1 MIGQAWGI
9 DVMLFLAPEAQFL
22 SRLKKKISKLLQKD
36 IAEILQ
42 NKLKKQGNYGVLL
55 SITKVSVTVDF
66 SVAKVFLSVFPS
78 EMSKQIL
85 DEVVRMSSRI
95 RYEVAQK
102 AKKQLRKV
110 PELLFFLDDSLD
122 YIEKIEDSLKGLDN
136 PLRK

>member
-1 MIGQAWGI
+1 METTRQ
-9 DVMLFLAPEAQFL
+9 
-22 SRLKKKISKLLQKD
+22 KKISKLLQKD
-36 IAEILQ
+36 LAEILQ
-42 NKLKKQGNYGVLL
+42 KKIKKEGNYGIIL
-55 SITKVSVTVDF
+55 SVTKVSVTVDF
-66 SVAKVFLSVFPS
+66 SVAKIFLSVFPS

-85 DEVVRMSSRI
+85 DEVEKMSSRI
-95 RYEVAQK
+95 RHEVAQK

>member
-1 MIGQAWGI
+1 METTRQ
-9 DVMLFLAPEAQFL
+9 
-22 SRLKKKISKLLQKD
+22 KKVSKLLQKD

-42 NKLKKQGNYGVLL
+42 NKLKKQGSYGVLL

-66 SVAKVFLSVFPS
+66 SVAKIFLSVFPS
-78 EMSKQIL
+78 EMSQKVMEEISK
-85 DEVVRMSSRI
+85 MSSRI
-95 RYEVAQK
+95 RHEVAQK
-102 AKKQLRKV
+102 AKKQLRKA

>member
-1 MIGQAWGI
+1 METTRQ
-9 DVMLFLAPEAQFL
+9 
-22 SRLKKKISKLLQKD
+22 KKISKLLQKD
-36 IAEILQ
+36 LAEILQ
-42 NKLKKQGNYGVLL
+42 KKIKKEGNYGILL
-55 SITKVSVTVDF
+55 SVTKVSVTVDF
-66 SVAKVFLSVFPS
+66 SVAKIFLSIFPS

-85 DEVVRMSSRI
+85 DEVEKMSSRI
-95 RYEVAQK
+95 RHEVAQK

>member
-1 MIGQAWGI
+1 METTRQ
-9 DVMLFLAPEAQFL
+9 
-22 SRLKKKISKLLQKD
+22 KKISKLLQKD
-36 IAEILQ
+36 LAEILQ
-42 NKLKKQGNYGVLL
+42 KKIKKEGNYGILL

-66 SVAKVFLSVFPS
+66 SVAKIFLSVFPS

-85 DEVVRMSSRI
+85 DEVEKMSSRI
-95 RYEVAQK
+95 RHEVAQK

>member
-1 MIGQAWGI
+1 METTRQ
-9 DVMLFLAPEAQFL
+9 
-22 SRLKKKISKLLQKD
+22 KKVSKLLQKD

-42 NKLKKQGNYGVLL
+42 KKLKKQGSLGVLL

-78 EMSKQIL
+78 QMSDQIIQ
-85 DEVVRMSSRI
+85 EVSKMSSRI
-95 RYEVAQK
+95 RHEVAQK

-136 PLRK
+136 PLRN

>member
-1 MIGQAWGI
+1 METTRQ
-9 DVMLFLAPEAQFL
+9 
-22 SRLKKKISKLLQKD
+22 KKVSKLLQKD
-36 IAEILQ
+36 VAEILQ
-42 NKLKKQGNYGVLL
+42 TKVKKEGNYGILL
-55 SITKVSVTVDF
+55 SVTKVSVTVDF

-85 DEVVRMSSRI
+85 DEVVKMSSRI
-95 RYEVAQK
+95 RHEVAQK

-136 PLRK
+136 LSLIHI

>member
-1 MIGQAWGI
+1 M
-9 DVMLFLAPEAQFL
+9 
-22 SRLKKKISKLLQKD
+22 
-36 IAEILQ
+36 
-42 NKLKKQGNYGVLL
+42 
-55 SITKVSVTVDF
+55 TKVSVTVDF

-85 DEVVRMSSRI
+85 DEVVNMSSRI
-95 RYEVAQK
+95 RHEVAQK

>member
-1 MIGQAWGI
+1 METTRQ
-9 DVMLFLAPEAQFL
+9 
-22 SRLKKKISKLLQKD
+22 KKVSKLLQKD

-42 NKLKKQGNYGVLL
+42 NKLKKQGHHGVLL

-66 SVAKVFLSVFPS
+66 SIAKIFLSVFPS
-78 EMSKQIL
+78 EMSQQVMG
-85 DEVVRMSSRI
+85 EVSKMSSRI
-95 RYEVAQK
+95 RHEVAQK

-136 PLRK
+136 PLKNKF